1 MRQEKQDI
9 VVSVVMPCLNEEKTV
24 GICVKKA
31 KEAIANLAINGEVIV
46 VDNGSQD
53 TSVEV
58 AEVAGARIVH
68 EPNQGYGNAY
78 KKGFEEAEGEY
89 IVIGDSD
96 NTYNFLDIKRFIHPL
111 QEGYDFVIGTR
122 LKGNIMSGAMP
133 WLHQYVGNPFLSWF
147 LRLLFKTNISDAH
160 CGMRSFTKSAYKK
173 MHLKTTGMEFASEMV
188 INAVKA
194 KLKITEIPITL
205 YANKE
210 RKPHLHSF
218 SDGWRHVRFMV
229 SYSPYHL
236 FFIPG
241 ILCLLTGFIFLLLL
255 LAFFPFHLGGIVF
268 GPNTAVLGSL
278 LSIIGYNL
286 IIFSYFAK
294 LYYFKISYFDKP
306 DGIVKKLD
314 ALFTLERGLGMGVVL
329 FLGGM
334 IITMFVLINWARA
347 NFGDLTLNRAI
358 LSITGL
364 TIIIIGIQT
373 IFSSF
378 LVSIFRQE
386 EM

>member
-9 VVSVVMPCLNEEKTV
+9 VLSVVMPCLNEEKTV

-46 VDNGSQD
+46 VDNGSYD

-58 AEVAGARIVH
+58 AESAGARVVH
-68 EPNQGYGNAY
+68 EPNKGYGNAY
-78 KKGFEEAEGEY
+78 KKGFNDAEGKY
-89 IVIGDSD
+89 IVMADSD
-96 NTYNFLDIKRFIHPL
+96 NTYDFREIPKFIQPL
-111 QEGYDFVIGTR
+111 QEGYDFVMGTR
-122 LKGNIMSGAMP
+122 LRGKIMPGAMP
-133 WLHQYVGNPFLSWF
+133 LLHQYIGNPFLSWF
-147 LRLLFKTNISDAH
+147 LRVLFKTNISDAH
-160 CGMRSFTKSAYKK
+160 CGMRSFTNQAYTK

-194 KLKITEIPITL
+194 KLKIIEVPITL

-218 SDGWRHVRFMV
+218 SDGWRHVRFMIL
-229 SYSPYHL
+229 YSPYHL

-241 ILCLLTGFIFLLLL
+241 IFCLLIGFIFLSLL
-255 LAFFPFHLGGIVF
+255 LAFFPFQVGSVVF
-268 GPNTAVLGSL
+268 GPNTAVFGSL

-294 LYYFKISYFDKP
+294 QYYFKISYFDKP
-306 DGIVKKLD
+306 KGIVKKLD
-314 ALFTLERGLGMGVVL
+314 ALFTLERGLGVGVIL
-329 FLGGM
+329 LLGGM
-334 IITMFVLINWARA
+334 VITMFVLINWAQTH
-347 NFGDLTLNRAI
+347 FGDLTLNHAI
-358 LSITGL
+358 ISITGL
-364 TIIIIGIQT
+364 TIIIMGIQT

-378 LVSIFRQE
+378 LVSILRQE
-386 EM
+386 EV